1 MLKSKFFKGFSIKA
15 VVLSVAISMQQANA
29 TGMPVIDIGAIT
41 QAVAGYVQQLK
52 DIMMYEK
59 QLEQMGIDLGAI
71 NSMLDSLKGGW
82 DDLTNMAENLG
93 NLNNLE
99 NVFSSAKSQCESLK
113 SLNKNF
119 ANFISETSKELKG
132 VLKENAEAQACLE
145 ALSNMQYMETITR
158 DMTTEAQQALIN
170 GNKEQ
175 YIEKM
180 KQVHEFRQ
188 QATNRKVDRQL
199 DAIQKV
205 NRTYSQYSTGQKSKK
220 KALDNQMKDIQKS
233 MRTIAGKTEKEKIE
247 LGLEL
252 QQTMLNVMLQQY
264 DLMQNTSAML
274 ATIFEV
280 NSQKPI
286 DKNNKPQKKLKSDFY
301 DKLDKTKDYD
311 KDPLGLPKFKAKK
324 D

>member
-1 MLKSKFFKGFSIKA
+1 
-15 VVLSVAISMQQANA
+15 
-29 TGMPVIDIGAIT
+29 
-41 QAVAGYVQQLK
+41 
-52 DIMMYEK
+52 MMYEK

-175 YIEKM
+175 YD
-180 KQVHEFRQ
+180 
-188 QATNRKVDRQL
+188 RK
-199 DAIQKV
+199 
-205 NRTYSQYSTGQKSKK
+205 N
-220 KALDNQMKDIQKS
+220 
-233 MRTIAGKTEKEKIE
+233 E
-247 LGLEL
+247 
-252 QQTMLNVMLQQY
+252 
-264 DLMQNTSAML
+264 TSA
-274 ATIFEV
+274 
-280 NSQKPI
+280 
-286 DKNNKPQKKLKSDFY
+286 
-301 DKLDKTKDYD
+301 
-311 KDPLGLPKFKAKK
+311 
-324 D
+324 

>member
-113 SLNKNF
+113 SLNQNF

-205 NRTYSQYSTGQKSKK
+205 NRTHSQYSTGQKSKK

-286 DKNNKPQKKLKSDFY
+286 DENNKPQKKLKSDFY
-301 DKLDKTKDYD
+301 NKLDKTKDYD